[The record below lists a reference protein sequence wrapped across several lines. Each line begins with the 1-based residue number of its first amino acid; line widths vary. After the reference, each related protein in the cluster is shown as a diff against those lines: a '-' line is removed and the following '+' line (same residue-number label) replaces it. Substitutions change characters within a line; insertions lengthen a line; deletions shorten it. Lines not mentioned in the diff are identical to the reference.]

1 MWIAVYRVAELEV
14 VGTIFIWGLRFRV
27 QENEAKNSEKFVI
40 VHDGAR
46 IKYKLMG
53 FMVYF

>member
-1 MWIAVYRVAELEV
+1 MWRAVYRVAELEV
-14 VGTIFIWGLRFRV
+14 VGTVFIWG
-27 QENEAKNSEKFVI
+27 NEAKNSEKFVI